1 MMGVSLC
8 QWRFSIGTFYL
19 KSVPKKGGK
28 EYNGFY
34 YKEHVY
40 TMLLAGAVP
49 LKIYFGLLTVFAYSF
64 MFVSLFFISMT
75 LYPYIKLL
83 CDTTLIFRLHIHD
96 IIPVH

>member
-49 LKIYFGLLTVFAYSF
+49 LKIFFGLLTVFAYSF
-64 MFVSLFFISMT
+64 MFQFHYS
-75 LYPYIKLL
+75 PY
-83 CDTTLIFRLHIHD
+83 IHD

>member
-19 KSVPKKGGK
+19 KSVPKKGDK

-49 LKIYFGLLTVFAYSF
+49 LKYILVCKQFLLIALCLFHYSP
-64 MFVSLFFISMT
+64 
-75 LYPYIKLL
+75 YP
-83 CDTTLIFRLHIHD
+83 
-96 IIPVH
+96 